1 MQDIEEENSFF
12 EQRSL
17 ENLIVT
23 YRQELL
29 QIIGGSECCILL
41 PRSVRRQLR
50 RNRILFLDGHKL
62 GVTVKGMKM
71 LDEEAS

>member
-1 MQDIEEENSFF
+1 MKDREEEKDFF

-17 ENLIVT
+17 ENLLLI

-29 QIIGGSECCILL
+29 RIVGGELCSKVL
-41 PRSVRRQLR
+41 PKSVRLRLR
-50 RNRILFLDGHKL
+50 RNGILTKVGHTF

-71 LDEEAS
+71 LDEEAV